1 MASLSDMME
10 VEDEPAASSSS
21 ASSSSSAAAA
31 SSRKA
36 RRRELLPWVE
46 KYRPKKVSDVAHQDE
61 VCSALRTSIQT
72 GQMPHLLF
80 YGPPG
85 TGKTSTILAVCREL
99 YGPLMKDRVLELNA
113 SDERGIKVVRSKI
126 KSFAQVAVGK
136 TTHAGFPCPRFKI
149 IILDEADAMTDNAQA
164 ALRRTI
170 ERYSNVTRF
179 CLICNYVSRI
189 IDPLASRCAKFRFK
203 PLAREA
209 MLDRLRDVSRS
220 ESLSLGDGVED
231 ALINASG
238 GDMRKAI
245 TYLQSAAQLYG
256 GDGGSSGGVTTDAV
270 LQISGEL
277 PATVAEDFWKAVHS
291 RNINNVK
298 EAVENIVAEGFAATA
313 ILHKLMDDTLSSD
326 RLTDKQKAHVLLKIG
341 EADKCLCDGADEEL
355 QLLNVGCQ
363 ILASLSQP

>member
-1 MASLSDMME
+1 MASLADMMDI
-10 VEDEPAASSSS
+10 DEPSS
-21 ASSSSSAAAA
+21 AAPASSSAA
-31 SSRKA
+31 RKA

-46 KYRPKKVSDVAHQDE
+46 KYRPKKVADVAHQDE

-99 YGPLMKDRVLELNA
+99 YGPLIKDRVLELNA

-209 MLDRLRDVSRS
+209 MLRRLRDVASS
-220 ESLSLGDGVED
+220 EAISLGAGVED
-231 ALINASG
+231 ALIRASG

-245 TYLQSAAQLYG
+245 TYMQSAAQLYG
-256 GDGGSSGGVTTDAV
+256 GSAVGGGGVTAESV
-270 LQISGEL
+270 LQISGQL
-277 PATVAEDFWKAVHS
+277 PTTVAEAFWTAVQS

-298 EAVENIVAEGFAATA
+298 TEIENIVAEGFAATS
-313 ILHKLMDDTLSSD
+313 ILHKLMEDTLSSNH
-326 RLTDKQKAHVLLKIG
+326 LTDKQKAHVLLKIG